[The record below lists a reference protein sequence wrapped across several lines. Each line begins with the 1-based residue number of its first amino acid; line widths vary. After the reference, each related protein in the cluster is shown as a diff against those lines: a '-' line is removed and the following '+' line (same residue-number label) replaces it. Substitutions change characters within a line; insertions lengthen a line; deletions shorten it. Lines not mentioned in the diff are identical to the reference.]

1 MNFNVRQKKV
11 INAKEPNIVC
21 LAGAGCGKCI
31 PNSTN
36 IPTPDGWRKVEEIKI
51 GDYLFDRQ
59 GNPTKV
65 LGVYPQGKKE
75 VYEITF
81 GDGRQAKCSIDHIW
95 SYYKIPNGKRLY
107 SKTLEEILLEN
118 SNKLNKYKNKA
129 GKYCYQIPLIEKV
142 KYPKREYSIPP
153 YILGLFLGDGSFRE
167 KAIMFSSEDD
177 FLPKKIAAIMNWD
190 YYRHKANKYCWY
202 FKHKEVQKN
211 GGYEFYKVKTSEF
224 LKVYPELV
232 NKKSEEK
239 FIPEDYLMGSVEQR
253 VELLRGL
260 LDTDGCIGERGDI
273 RYTTISE
280 KLCKDML
287 SLIYSLGFK
296 GGYYIENK
304 GENKNKA
311 YHISIQCNN
320 QEKPRLFSVPKKY
333 QRAIKISNKRNS
345 HYSNTNPIIDIK
357 RLNYEE
363 EMTCFY
369 VDNKEHLFAI
379 NDWCITHNTSVLTER
394 ISHLITENN
403 VDPKKIVAITFTTM
417 AAEEM
422 KKRLGDI
429 AEGAFIGTIHSY
441 ANAICIANGISTEKY
456 VADAEFDKIIEKV
469 LTIPIK
475 RYFPVTHLLVDE
487 FQDTGSLEYRF
498 IERIP
503 TENRFYIGDE
513 RQCQPAG
520 TKVFLRNGVVKNIED
535 ISPGDSVIWYDN
547 NKSYLSGINVRA
559 NSVEKKVLRTSV
571 RDFVNEELITITTE
585 NGLKSQY
592 TPNHIC
598 FTKLKRGEYNH
609 AVYLMCDSNN
619 RFRVGKIP
627 LTTVNSCHMNPWR
640 DKMYKEGCTK
650 IWLLKSFKTDK
661 EARVLEQ
668 KISYKYSIPQ
678 TCWQLDKVSWTKEDI
693 DYIYEGLDTYNS
705 AKKCLKD
712 YHRDI
717 RYPLLDKEE
726 TNVDRNHFACNA
738 VSEIYAINLMPEC
751 MEVIVYDT
759 TSKSRKRYETIKKVE
774 YKYISEPIKVYSLDV
789 EGKTYVADGIV
800 THNCIYGFK
809 GCSDEFLRMC
819 HADISFTTYYLNQ
832 NYRCAPNILAY
843 ADSYLNTMDKISLKS
858 EAVKTKDGIV
868 EEDSTLLDAIEELEW
883 TGDYQNWAIIC
894 RTNNELAAAVDF
906 LDKRKIPNLSFKKGD
921 LDLIEM
927 EGLLRENKVKVLTIH
942 TAKGLEFKK
951 VIVIGAKIFNEEE
964 RKISYV
970 AATRAEQALYCC
982 PSICKRGKKGRPQNR
997 DIAEAGK
1004 IIQQMAKNN
1013 IVF

>member
-11 INAKEPNIVC
+11 INATEPNIVC

-95 SYYKIPNGKRLY
+95 SVHKRTWGEANYYRER
-107 SKTLEEILLEN
+107 TTEEILKDN
-118 SNKLNKYKNKA
+118 YK
-129 GKYCYQIPLIEKV
+129 IV
-142 KYPKREYSIPP
+142 DKRGRKQHNYSIPCCQPVKYSEKTYLIHP
-153 YILGLFLGDGSFRE
+153 YVIGAFLGDGCCKGHSRLVL
-167 KAIMFSSEDD
+167 SSENDEIPEYCAELIGNIEIKDWYGQKYKHTFFNKTTQEYLLTKD
-177 FLPKKIAAIMNWD
+177 FFKDFSEELLQYSYDKKIPSI
-190 YYRHKANKYCWY
+190 YKY
-202 FKHKEVQKN
+202 
-211 GGYEFYKVKTSEF
+211 
-224 LKVYPELV
+224 
-232 NKKSEEK
+232 
-239 FIPEDYLMGSVEQR
+239 GSIEQR
-253 VELLRGL
+253 YQLLQGL
-260 LDTDGCIGERGDI
+260 FDTDGSIQKNNGLVSF
-273 RYTTISE
+273 TSTS
-280 KLCKDML
+280 L
-287 SLIYSLGFK
+287 SLIKDVQEVLYSLGHSSVITETKRKFLYTNTCYTLRVNMSHKDKINLFK
-296 GGYYIENK
+296 LKRKRKIAESFK
-304 GENKNKA
+304 D
-311 YHISIQCNN
+311 
-320 QEKPRLFSVPKKY
+320 KK
-333 QRAIKISNKRNS
+333 QRHDYTKTTIVNIKKLD
-345 HYSNTNPIIDIK
+345 YSED
-357 RLNYEE
+357 
-363 EMTCFY
+363 MTCFY
-369 VDNKEHLFAI
+369 VDNREHLFLM
-379 NDWCITHNTSVLTER
+379 NDFIVTHNTSVLTER

-403 VDPKKIVAITFTTM
+403 VDPKKIVAISFTTM

-441 ANAICIANGISTEKY
+441 ANSICIANGISTEKY
-456 VADAEFDKIIEKV
+456 LADAEFDKIIEKV

-503 TENRFYIGDE
+503 AKNRFYIGDE
-513 RQCQPAG
+513 RQA
-520 TKVFLRNGVVKNIED
+520 
-535 ISPGDSVIWYDN
+535 
-547 NKSYLSGINVRA
+547 
-559 NSVEKKVLRTSV
+559 
-571 RDFVNEELITITTE
+571 
-585 NGLKSQY
+585 
-592 TPNHIC
+592 
-598 FTKLKRGEYNH
+598 
-609 AVYLMCDSNN
+609 
-619 RFRVGKIP
+619 
-627 LTTVNSCHMNPWR
+627 
-640 DKMYKEGCTK
+640 
-650 IWLLKSFKTDK
+650 
-661 EARVLEQ
+661 
-668 KISYKYSIPQ
+668 
-678 TCWQLDKVSWTKEDI
+678 
-693 DYIYEGLDTYNS
+693 
-705 AKKCLKD
+705 
-712 YHRDI
+712 
-717 RYPLLDKEE
+717 
-726 TNVDRNHFACNA
+726 
-738 VSEIYAINLMPEC
+738 
-751 MEVIVYDT
+751 
-759 TSKSRKRYETIKKVE
+759 
-774 YKYISEPIKVYSLDV
+774 
-789 EGKTYVADGIV
+789 
-800 THNCIYGFK
+800 IYGFK

-819 HADISFTTYYLNQ
+819 HSDISFTTYYLNQ
-832 NYRCAPNILAY
+832 NYRCAPNILSF

-921 LDLIEM
+921 LDLVEM

-951 VIVIGAKIFNEEE
+951 VIVIGAKTFNEEE

-982 PSICKRGKKGRPQNR
+982 PTICKRGKKGRQQNR
-997 DIAEAGK
+997 DMAEAGK

>member
-11 INAKEPNIVC
+11 INATEPNIVC

-95 SYYKIPNGKRLY
+95 SVHKRTWGEANYYRER
-107 SKTLEEILLEN
+107 TTEEILKDN
-118 SNKLNKYKNKA
+118 YK
-129 GKYCYQIPLIEKV
+129 IV
-142 KYPKREYSIPP
+142 DKRGRKQHNYSIPCCQPVQYSEKNYLIHP
-153 YILGLFLGDGSFRE
+153 YVIGAFLGDGCCKGHSRLVL
-167 KAIMFSSEDD
+167 SSENDEIPEYCAELIGNIEIKDWYGQKYKHTFFNKTTQEYLLTKD
-177 FLPKKIAAIMNWD
+177 FFKDFSEELLQYSYDKKIPSI
-190 YYRHKANKYCWY
+190 YKY
-202 FKHKEVQKN
+202 
-211 GGYEFYKVKTSEF
+211 
-224 LKVYPELV
+224 
-232 NKKSEEK
+232 
-239 FIPEDYLMGSVEQR
+239 GSIEQR
-253 VELLRGL
+253 YQLLQGL
-260 LDTDGCIGERGDI
+260 FDTDGSIQKNNGLVSF
-273 RYTTISE
+273 TSTS
-280 KLCKDML
+280 L
-287 SLIYSLGFK
+287 SLIKDVQEVLYSLGHSSVITETKRKFLYTNTCYTLRVNMSHKDKINLFK
-296 GGYYIENK
+296 LKRKRKIAESFK
-304 GENKNKA
+304 D
-311 YHISIQCNN
+311 
-320 QEKPRLFSVPKKY
+320 KK
-333 QRAIKISNKRNS
+333 QRHDYTKTTIVNIKKLD
-345 HYSNTNPIIDIK
+345 YSED
-357 RLNYEE
+357 
-363 EMTCFY
+363 MTCFY
-369 VDNKEHLFAI
+369 VDNREHLFLM
-379 NDWCITHNTSVLTER
+379 NDFIVTHNTSVLTER

-403 VDPKKIVAITFTTM
+403 VDPKKIVAISFTTM

-422 KKRLGDI
+422 RKRLGDI

-513 RQCQPAG
+513 RQA
-520 TKVFLRNGVVKNIED
+520 
-535 ISPGDSVIWYDN
+535 
-547 NKSYLSGINVRA
+547 
-559 NSVEKKVLRTSV
+559 
-571 RDFVNEELITITTE
+571 
-585 NGLKSQY
+585 
-592 TPNHIC
+592 
-598 FTKLKRGEYNH
+598 
-609 AVYLMCDSNN
+609 
-619 RFRVGKIP
+619 
-627 LTTVNSCHMNPWR
+627 
-640 DKMYKEGCTK
+640 
-650 IWLLKSFKTDK
+650 
-661 EARVLEQ
+661 
-668 KISYKYSIPQ
+668 
-678 TCWQLDKVSWTKEDI
+678 
-693 DYIYEGLDTYNS
+693 
-705 AKKCLKD
+705 
-712 YHRDI
+712 
-717 RYPLLDKEE
+717 
-726 TNVDRNHFACNA
+726 
-738 VSEIYAINLMPEC
+738 
-751 MEVIVYDT
+751 
-759 TSKSRKRYETIKKVE
+759 
-774 YKYISEPIKVYSLDV
+774 
-789 EGKTYVADGIV
+789 
-800 THNCIYGFK
+800 IYGFK

-843 ADSYLNTMDKISLKS
+843 ADSYLNTMEKISLKS
-858 EAVKTKDGIV
+858 EAVKTKNGIV

-883 TGDYQNWAIIC
+883 AGDYQNWAVIC

-921 LDLIEM
+921 LDLVEM

-951 VIVIGAKIFNEEE
+951 VIVIGAKTFNEEE

-997 DIAEAGK
+997 DVAEAGK

>member
-11 INAKEPNIVC
+11 INATEPNIVC

-211 GGYEFYKVKTSEF
+211 EGYEFYKVKTSEF

-253 VELLRGL
+253 IELLRGL

-403 VDPKKIVAITFTTM
+403 VDPKKIVAISFTTM

-513 RQCQPAG
+513 RQA
-520 TKVFLRNGVVKNIED
+520 
-535 ISPGDSVIWYDN
+535 
-547 NKSYLSGINVRA
+547 
-559 NSVEKKVLRTSV
+559 
-571 RDFVNEELITITTE
+571 
-585 NGLKSQY
+585 
-592 TPNHIC
+592 
-598 FTKLKRGEYNH
+598 
-609 AVYLMCDSNN
+609 
-619 RFRVGKIP
+619 
-627 LTTVNSCHMNPWR
+627 
-640 DKMYKEGCTK
+640 
-650 IWLLKSFKTDK
+650 
-661 EARVLEQ
+661 
-668 KISYKYSIPQ
+668 
-678 TCWQLDKVSWTKEDI
+678 
-693 DYIYEGLDTYNS
+693 
-705 AKKCLKD
+705 
-712 YHRDI
+712 
-717 RYPLLDKEE
+717 
-726 TNVDRNHFACNA
+726 
-738 VSEIYAINLMPEC
+738 
-751 MEVIVYDT
+751 
-759 TSKSRKRYETIKKVE
+759 
-774 YKYISEPIKVYSLDV
+774 
-789 EGKTYVADGIV
+789 
-800 THNCIYGFK
+800 IYGFK

-843 ADSYLNTMDKISLKS
+843 ADSYLNTMEKISLKS
-858 EAVKTKDGIV
+858 EAVKTKNGIV

-883 TGDYQNWAIIC
+883 AGDYQNWAVIC

-921 LDLIEM
+921 LDLVEM

-951 VIVIGAKIFNEEE
+951 VIVIGAKTFNEEE

-997 DIAEAGK
+997 DVAEAGK

>member
-21 LAGAGCGKCI
+21 LAAAGSGKSI
-31 PNSTN
+31 PNSTM
-36 IPTPDGWRKVEEIKI
+36 IPTPNGWKKVNEIKE
-51 GDYLFDRQ
+51 GDFLFDQ
-59 GNPTKV
+59 EGNPTKV
-65 LGVYPQGKKE
+65 LGVFPQGKKE

-81 GDGRQAKCSIDHIW
+81 GDKRTAKCCIDHIW
-95 SYYKIPNGKRLY
+95 SVHKDTWKDKNTFRDY
-107 SKTLEEILLEN
+107 TLKEILADKWERIDKRGHK
-118 SNKLNKYKNKA
+118 SHQFSIPCSKA
-129 GKYCYQIPLIEKV
+129 V
-142 KYPKREYSIPP
+142 KYNTTEKLTVDP
-153 YILGLFLGDGSFRE
+153 YLLGVFLGDGSCLEPALTLSSNDKEIVE
-167 KAIMFSSEDD
+167 KIQSILGCPDVYQNS
-177 FLPKKIAAIMNWD
+177 
-190 YYRHKANKYCWY
+190 ANYHWT
-202 FKHKEVQKN
+202 
-211 GGYEFYKVKTSEF
+211 FYKN
-224 LKVYPELV
+224 
-232 NKKSEEK
+232 NKH
-239 FIPEDYLMGSVEQR
+239 QR
-253 VELLRGL
+253 VQTKEILGEYAENICRYSYDKSIPKAYKLASIEDRYKLIQGL
-260 LDTDGCIGERGDI
+260 MDTDGSITRSGG
-273 RYTTISE
+273 RYHVNFTTTSE
-280 KLCKDML
+280 KLKDDFIEVMG
-287 SLIYSLGFK
+287 SLG
-296 GGYYIENK
+296 YICTCREDK
-304 GENKNKA
+304 REEKYTRGLA
-311 YHISIQCNN
+311 YDIKINIPNS
-320 QEKPRLFSVPKKY
+320 EKYKLFSLSRKKNI
-333 QRAIKISNKRNS
+333 AEECINKPQHRK
-345 HYSNTNPIIDIK
+345 YDRTTIVDIQD
-357 RLNYEE
+357 LGYEE

-369 VDNKEHLFAI
+369 VDNEKHLFLM
-379 NDWCITHNTSVLTER
+379 NDYLVTHNTSCLTER
-394 ISHLITENN
+394 IRVLIQNGCSP
-403 VDPKKIVAITFTTM
+403 DKIVAITFTSM

-441 ANAICIANGISTEKY
+441 ANSICIANGISTEKY
-456 VADAEFDKIIEKV
+456 LADAEFDKIIEKV

-503 TENRFYIGDE
+503 AKNRFYVGDE

-535 ISPGDSVIWYDN
+535 IRPGDSVIWYDN
-547 NKSYLSGINVRA
+547 NKSYLSGINVRT

-571 RDFVNEELITITTE
+571 RDFVNEELITVTTE

-819 HADISFTTYYLNQ
+819 HADVSFTTYYLNQ
-832 NYRCAPNILAY
+832 NYRCAPNILSF

-858 EAVKTKDGIV
+858 EAVKTKNGIV

-921 LDLIEM
+921 LDLVEM

-951 VIVIGAKIFNEEE
+951 VIVIGAKTFNEEE

-982 PSICKRGKKGRPQNR
+982 PTICKRGKKGRQQNR
-997 DIAEAGK
+997 DMAEAGK

>member
-11 INAKEPNIVC
+11 INAKESNIVC

-36 IPTPDGWRKVEEIKI
+36 IPTPDGWKKVEEIKI

-95 SYYKIPNGKRLY
+95 SVHKRTWGESNYYRER
-107 SKTLEEILLEN
+107 TTEEILKDN
-118 SNKLNKYKNKA
+118 YK
-129 GKYCYQIPLIEKV
+129 IV
-142 KYPKREYSIPP
+142 DKRGRKQHNYSIPCCQPVKYSEKTYLIHP
-153 YILGLFLGDGSFRE
+153 YVIGAFLGDGCCKGHSRLVL
-167 KAIMFSSEDD
+167 SSENDEIPEYCAELIGNIEIKDWYGQKYKHTFFNKTTQEYLLTKD
-177 FLPKKIAAIMNWD
+177 FFKDFSEELLQYSYDKKIPSI
-190 YYRHKANKYCWY
+190 YKY
-202 FKHKEVQKN
+202 
-211 GGYEFYKVKTSEF
+211 
-224 LKVYPELV
+224 
-232 NKKSEEK
+232 
-239 FIPEDYLMGSVEQR
+239 GSIEQR
-253 VELLRGL
+253 YQLLQGL
-260 LDTDGCIGERGDI
+260 FDTDGSIQKNNGSVSF
-273 RYTTISE
+273 TSTS
-280 KLCKDML
+280 L
-287 SLIYSLGFK
+287 SLIKDVQEVLYSLGHSSVITETKRKFLYTNTCYTLRVNMSHKDKINLFK
-296 GGYYIENK
+296 LKRKRKIAESFK
-304 GENKNKA
+304 D
-311 YHISIQCNN
+311 
-320 QEKPRLFSVPKKY
+320 KK
-333 QRAIKISNKRNS
+333 QRHDYTKTTIVNIKKLD
-345 HYSNTNPIIDIK
+345 YSED
-357 RLNYEE
+357 
-363 EMTCFY
+363 MTCFY
-369 VDNKEHLFAI
+369 VDNREHLFLM
-379 NDWCITHNTSVLTER
+379 NDFIVTHNTSVLTER

-403 VDPKKIVAITFTTM
+403 VDPKKIVAISFTTM

-513 RQCQPAG
+513 RQA
-520 TKVFLRNGVVKNIED
+520 
-535 ISPGDSVIWYDN
+535 
-547 NKSYLSGINVRA
+547 
-559 NSVEKKVLRTSV
+559 
-571 RDFVNEELITITTE
+571 
-585 NGLKSQY
+585 
-592 TPNHIC
+592 
-598 FTKLKRGEYNH
+598 
-609 AVYLMCDSNN
+609 
-619 RFRVGKIP
+619 
-627 LTTVNSCHMNPWR
+627 
-640 DKMYKEGCTK
+640 
-650 IWLLKSFKTDK
+650 
-661 EARVLEQ
+661 
-668 KISYKYSIPQ
+668 
-678 TCWQLDKVSWTKEDI
+678 
-693 DYIYEGLDTYNS
+693 
-705 AKKCLKD
+705 
-712 YHRDI
+712 
-717 RYPLLDKEE
+717 
-726 TNVDRNHFACNA
+726 
-738 VSEIYAINLMPEC
+738 
-751 MEVIVYDT
+751 
-759 TSKSRKRYETIKKVE
+759 
-774 YKYISEPIKVYSLDV
+774 
-789 EGKTYVADGIV
+789 
-800 THNCIYGFK
+800 IYGFK

-843 ADSYLNTMDKISLKS
+843 ADSYLNTMEKISLKS
-858 EAVKTKDGIV
+858 EAVKTKNGIV

-883 TGDYQNWAIIC
+883 AGDYQNWAIIC

-921 LDLIEM
+921 LDLVEM

-951 VIVIGAKIFNEEE
+951 VIVIGAKTFNEEE

>member
-11 INAKEPNIVC
+11 INATEPNIVC

-95 SYYKIPNGKRLY
+95 SVHKRTWGEANYYRER
-107 SKTLEEILLEN
+107 TTEEILKDN
-118 SNKLNKYKNKA
+118 YK
-129 GKYCYQIPLIEKV
+129 IV
-142 KYPKREYSIPP
+142 DKRGRKQHNYSIPCCQPVKYSEKNYLIHP
-153 YILGLFLGDGSFRE
+153 YVIGAFLGDGCCKGHSRLVL
-167 KAIMFSSEDD
+167 SSENDEIPEYCAELIGNIEIKDWYGQKYKHTFFNKTTQEYLLTKD
-177 FLPKKIAAIMNWD
+177 FFKDFSEELLQYSYDKKIPSI
-190 YYRHKANKYCWY
+190 YKY
-202 FKHKEVQKN
+202 
-211 GGYEFYKVKTSEF
+211 
-224 LKVYPELV
+224 
-232 NKKSEEK
+232 
-239 FIPEDYLMGSVEQR
+239 GSIEQR
-253 VELLRGL
+253 YQLLQGL
-260 LDTDGCIGERGDI
+260 FDTDGSIQKNNGSVSF
-273 RYTTISE
+273 TSTS
-280 KLCKDML
+280 L
-287 SLIYSLGFK
+287 SLIKDVQEVLYSLGHSSVITETKRKFLYTNTCYTLRINMSHKDKINLFK
-296 GGYYIENK
+296 LKRKRKIAESFK
-304 GENKNKA
+304 D
-311 YHISIQCNN
+311 
-320 QEKPRLFSVPKKY
+320 KK
-333 QRAIKISNKRNS
+333 QRHDYTKTTIVNIKKLD
-345 HYSNTNPIIDIK
+345 YSED
-357 RLNYEE
+357 
-363 EMTCFY
+363 MTCFY
-369 VDNKEHLFAI
+369 VDNREHLFLM
-379 NDWCITHNTSVLTER
+379 NDFIVTHNTSVLTER

-403 VDPKKIVAITFTTM
+403 VDPKKIVAISFTTM

-513 RQCQPAG
+513 RQA
-520 TKVFLRNGVVKNIED
+520 
-535 ISPGDSVIWYDN
+535 
-547 NKSYLSGINVRA
+547 
-559 NSVEKKVLRTSV
+559 
-571 RDFVNEELITITTE
+571 
-585 NGLKSQY
+585 
-592 TPNHIC
+592 
-598 FTKLKRGEYNH
+598 
-609 AVYLMCDSNN
+609 
-619 RFRVGKIP
+619 
-627 LTTVNSCHMNPWR
+627 
-640 DKMYKEGCTK
+640 
-650 IWLLKSFKTDK
+650 
-661 EARVLEQ
+661 
-668 KISYKYSIPQ
+668 
-678 TCWQLDKVSWTKEDI
+678 
-693 DYIYEGLDTYNS
+693 
-705 AKKCLKD
+705 
-712 YHRDI
+712 
-717 RYPLLDKEE
+717 
-726 TNVDRNHFACNA
+726 
-738 VSEIYAINLMPEC
+738 
-751 MEVIVYDT
+751 
-759 TSKSRKRYETIKKVE
+759 
-774 YKYISEPIKVYSLDV
+774 
-789 EGKTYVADGIV
+789 
-800 THNCIYGFK
+800 IYGFK

-843 ADSYLNTMDKISLKS
+843 ADSYLNTMEKISLKS
-858 EAVKTKDGIV
+858 EAVKTKNGIV

-883 TGDYQNWAIIC
+883 AGDYQNWAIIC

-921 LDLIEM
+921 LDLVEM

-951 VIVIGAKIFNEEE
+951 VIVIGAKTFNEEE

>member
-11 INAKEPNIVC
+11 INATEPNIIC
-21 LAGAGCGKCI
+21 LASAGSGKTGC
-31 PNSTN
+31 
-36 IPTPDGWRKVEEIKI
+36 
-51 GDYLFDRQ
+51 
-59 GNPTKV
+59 
-65 LGVYPQGKKE
+65 
-75 VYEITF
+75 
-81 GDGRQAKCSIDHIW
+81 
-95 SYYKIPNGKRLY
+95 
-107 SKTLEEILLEN
+107 
-118 SNKLNKYKNKA
+118 
-129 GKYCYQIPLIEKV
+129 LIE
-142 KYPKREYSIPP
+142 RIRT
-153 YILGLFLGDGSFRE
+153 I
-167 KAIMFSSEDD
+167 I
-177 FLPKKIAAIMNWD
+177 
-190 YYRHKANKYCWY
+190 
-202 FKHKEVQKN
+202 QN
-211 GGYEFYKVKTSEF
+211 GCS
-224 LKVYPELV
+224 P
-232 NKKSEEK
+232 
-239 FIPEDYLMGSVEQR
+239 D
-253 VELLRGL
+253 
-260 LDTDGCIGERGDI
+260 
-273 RYTTISE
+273 
-280 KLCKDML
+280 
-287 SLIYSLGFK
+287 
-296 GGYYIENK
+296 
-304 GENKNKA
+304 
-311 YHISIQCNN
+311 
-320 QEKPRLFSVPKKY
+320 
-333 QRAIKISNKRNS
+333 
-345 HYSNTNPIIDIK
+345 
-357 RLNYEE
+357 
-363 EMTCFY
+363 
-369 VDNKEHLFAI
+369 
-379 NDWCITHNTSVLTER
+379 
-394 ISHLITENN
+394 
-403 VDPKKIVAITFTTM
+403 KIVAISFTTM

-422 KKRLGDI
+422 RKRLGDI

-469 LTIPIK
+469 LTIPTK
-475 RYFPVTHLLVDE
+475 HYFPVSHLLIDE
-487 FQDTGSLEYRF
+487 FQDTSSLEYRF

-503 TENRFYIGDE
+503 TENRFYVGDE

-535 ISPGDSVIWYDN
+535 IRPGDSVIWYDN
-547 NKSYLSGINVRA
+547 NKSYLSGINVQA

-598 FTKLKRGEYNH
+598 FTKLKKGEYNH

-640 DKMYKEGCTK
+640 NKMYKEGCTK

-693 DYIYEGLDTYNS
+693 DYIYEGLDTYSS

-726 TNVDRNHFACNA
+726 TNADRNHFACNA

-751 MEVIVYDT
+751 MEVIAYDT
-759 TSKSRKRYETIKKVE
+759 ISKSRKRYETIKKVE
-774 YKYISEPIKVYSLDV
+774 YEYISEPIKVYSLDV

-819 HADISFTTYYLNQ
+819 HADVSFTTYYLNQ
-832 NYRCAPNILAY
+832 NYRCAPNILAF
-843 ADSYLNTMDKISLKS
+843 ADSYLNTMEKISLKS
-858 EAVKTKDGIV
+858 EAVKTKNGIV

-883 TGDYQNWAIIC
+883 TGDYQNWAVIC

-921 LDLIEM
+921 LDLVEM

-951 VIVIGAKIFNEEE
+951 VIVIGAKTFNEEE

-982 PSICKRGKKGRPQNR
+982 PSICRRGKKGRPQNR
-997 DIAEAGK
+997 DIADAGK
-1004 IIQQMAKNN
+1004 IMQQMAKNN

>member
-11 INAKEPNIVC
+11 INATEPNIVC

-211 GGYEFYKVKTSEF
+211 EGYEFYKVKTSEF

-253 VELLRGL
+253 IELLRGL

-403 VDPKKIVAITFTTM
+403 VDPKKIVAISFTTM

-513 RQCQPAG
+513 RQA
-520 TKVFLRNGVVKNIED
+520 
-535 ISPGDSVIWYDN
+535 
-547 NKSYLSGINVRA
+547 
-559 NSVEKKVLRTSV
+559 
-571 RDFVNEELITITTE
+571 
-585 NGLKSQY
+585 
-592 TPNHIC
+592 
-598 FTKLKRGEYNH
+598 
-609 AVYLMCDSNN
+609 
-619 RFRVGKIP
+619 
-627 LTTVNSCHMNPWR
+627 
-640 DKMYKEGCTK
+640 
-650 IWLLKSFKTDK
+650 
-661 EARVLEQ
+661 
-668 KISYKYSIPQ
+668 
-678 TCWQLDKVSWTKEDI
+678 
-693 DYIYEGLDTYNS
+693 
-705 AKKCLKD
+705 
-712 YHRDI
+712 
-717 RYPLLDKEE
+717 
-726 TNVDRNHFACNA
+726 
-738 VSEIYAINLMPEC
+738 
-751 MEVIVYDT
+751 
-759 TSKSRKRYETIKKVE
+759 
-774 YKYISEPIKVYSLDV
+774 
-789 EGKTYVADGIV
+789 
-800 THNCIYGFK
+800 IYGFK

-843 ADSYLNTMDKISLKS
+843 ADSYLNTMEKISLKS
-858 EAVKTKDGIV
+858 EAVKTKNGIV

-883 TGDYQNWAIIC
+883 AGDYQNWAIIC

-921 LDLIEM
+921 LDLVEM

-951 VIVIGAKIFNEEE
+951 VIVIGAKTFNEEE

-997 DIAEAGK
+997 DVAEAGK

>member
-11 INAKEPNIVC
+11 INATEPNIIC

-95 SYYKIPNGKRLY
+95 SVHKRTWGEANYYRER
-107 SKTLEEILLEN
+107 TTEEILKDN
-118 SNKLNKYKNKA
+118 YK
-129 GKYCYQIPLIEKV
+129 IV
-142 KYPKREYSIPP
+142 DKRGRKQHSYSIPCCQPVQYSEKTYLIHP
-153 YILGLFLGDGSFRE
+153 YVIGAFLGDGCCKGHSRLVL
-167 KAIMFSSEDD
+167 SSENDEIPEYCAELIGNIEIKDWYGQKYKHTFFNKTTQEYLLTKD
-177 FLPKKIAAIMNWD
+177 FFKDFSEELLQYSYDKKIPSI
-190 YYRHKANKYCWY
+190 YKY
-202 FKHKEVQKN
+202 
-211 GGYEFYKVKTSEF
+211 
-224 LKVYPELV
+224 
-232 NKKSEEK
+232 
-239 FIPEDYLMGSVEQR
+239 GSIEQR
-253 VELLRGL
+253 YQLLQGL
-260 LDTDGCIGERGDI
+260 FDTDGSIQKNNGSVSF
-273 RYTTISE
+273 TSTS
-280 KLCKDML
+280 L
-287 SLIYSLGFK
+287 SLIKDVQEVLYSLGHSSIITETKRKSLYTNTCYTLRVNMSHKDKINLFK
-296 GGYYIENK
+296 LKRKRKIAESFK
-304 GENKNKA
+304 D
-311 YHISIQCNN
+311 
-320 QEKPRLFSVPKKY
+320 KK
-333 QRAIKISNKRNS
+333 QRHDYTKTTIVNIKKLD
-345 HYSNTNPIIDIK
+345 YSED
-357 RLNYEE
+357 
-363 EMTCFY
+363 MTCFY
-369 VDNKEHLFAI
+369 VDNREHLFLM
-379 NDWCITHNTSVLTER
+379 NDFIVTHNTSVLTER

-403 VDPKKIVAITFTTM
+403 VDPKKIVAISFTTM

-441 ANAICIANGISTEKY
+441 ANSICIANGISTEKY
-456 VADAEFDKIIEKV
+456 LADAEFDKIIEKV

-503 TENRFYIGDE
+503 AKNRFYIGDE
-513 RQCQPAG
+513 RQA
-520 TKVFLRNGVVKNIED
+520 
-535 ISPGDSVIWYDN
+535 
-547 NKSYLSGINVRA
+547 
-559 NSVEKKVLRTSV
+559 
-571 RDFVNEELITITTE
+571 
-585 NGLKSQY
+585 
-592 TPNHIC
+592 
-598 FTKLKRGEYNH
+598 
-609 AVYLMCDSNN
+609 
-619 RFRVGKIP
+619 
-627 LTTVNSCHMNPWR
+627 
-640 DKMYKEGCTK
+640 
-650 IWLLKSFKTDK
+650 
-661 EARVLEQ
+661 
-668 KISYKYSIPQ
+668 
-678 TCWQLDKVSWTKEDI
+678 
-693 DYIYEGLDTYNS
+693 
-705 AKKCLKD
+705 
-712 YHRDI
+712 
-717 RYPLLDKEE
+717 
-726 TNVDRNHFACNA
+726 
-738 VSEIYAINLMPEC
+738 
-751 MEVIVYDT
+751 
-759 TSKSRKRYETIKKVE
+759 
-774 YKYISEPIKVYSLDV
+774 
-789 EGKTYVADGIV
+789 
-800 THNCIYGFK
+800 IYGFK

-819 HADISFTTYYLNQ
+819 HSDISFTTYYLNQ
-832 NYRCAPNILAY
+832 NYRCAPNILSF

-921 LDLIEM
+921 LDLVEM

-951 VIVIGAKIFNEEE
+951 VIVIGAKTFNEEE

-997 DIAEAGK
+997 DVAEAGK

>member
-11 INAKEPNIVC
+11 INATEPNIVC

-95 SYYKIPNGKRLY
+95 SVHKRTWGEANYYRER
-107 SKTLEEILLEN
+107 TTEEILKDN
-118 SNKLNKYKNKA
+118 YK
-129 GKYCYQIPLIEKV
+129 IV
-142 KYPKREYSIPP
+142 DKRGRKQHNYSIPCCQPVKYSEKTYLIHP
-153 YILGLFLGDGSFRE
+153 YVIGAFLGDGCCKGHSRLVL
-167 KAIMFSSEDD
+167 SSENDEIPEYCAELIGNIEIKDWYGQKYKHTFFNKTTQEYLLTKD
-177 FLPKKIAAIMNWD
+177 FFKDFSEELLQYSYDKKIPSI
-190 YYRHKANKYCWY
+190 YKY
-202 FKHKEVQKN
+202 
-211 GGYEFYKVKTSEF
+211 
-224 LKVYPELV
+224 
-232 NKKSEEK
+232 
-239 FIPEDYLMGSVEQR
+239 GSIEQR
-253 VELLRGL
+253 YQLLQGL
-260 LDTDGCIGERGDI
+260 FDTDGSIQKNNGLVSF
-273 RYTTISE
+273 TSTS
-280 KLCKDML
+280 L
-287 SLIYSLGFK
+287 SLIKDVQEVLYSLGHSSVITETKRKFLYTNTCYTLRVNMSHKDKINLFK
-296 GGYYIENK
+296 LKRKRKIAESFK
-304 GENKNKA
+304 D
-311 YHISIQCNN
+311 
-320 QEKPRLFSVPKKY
+320 KK
-333 QRAIKISNKRNS
+333 QRHDYTKTTIVNIKKLD
-345 HYSNTNPIIDIK
+345 YSED
-357 RLNYEE
+357 
-363 EMTCFY
+363 MTCFY
-369 VDNKEHLFAI
+369 VDNREHLFLM
-379 NDWCITHNTSVLTER
+379 NDFIVTHNTSVLTER

-403 VDPKKIVAITFTTM
+403 VDPKKIVAISFTTM

-513 RQCQPAG
+513 RQA
-520 TKVFLRNGVVKNIED
+520 
-535 ISPGDSVIWYDN
+535 
-547 NKSYLSGINVRA
+547 
-559 NSVEKKVLRTSV
+559 
-571 RDFVNEELITITTE
+571 
-585 NGLKSQY
+585 
-592 TPNHIC
+592 
-598 FTKLKRGEYNH
+598 
-609 AVYLMCDSNN
+609 
-619 RFRVGKIP
+619 
-627 LTTVNSCHMNPWR
+627 
-640 DKMYKEGCTK
+640 
-650 IWLLKSFKTDK
+650 
-661 EARVLEQ
+661 
-668 KISYKYSIPQ
+668 
-678 TCWQLDKVSWTKEDI
+678 
-693 DYIYEGLDTYNS
+693 
-705 AKKCLKD
+705 
-712 YHRDI
+712 
-717 RYPLLDKEE
+717 
-726 TNVDRNHFACNA
+726 
-738 VSEIYAINLMPEC
+738 
-751 MEVIVYDT
+751 
-759 TSKSRKRYETIKKVE
+759 
-774 YKYISEPIKVYSLDV
+774 
-789 EGKTYVADGIV
+789 
-800 THNCIYGFK
+800 IYGFK

-843 ADSYLNTMDKISLKS
+843 ADSYLNTMEKISLKS
-858 EAVKTKDGIV
+858 EAVKTKNGIV

-883 TGDYQNWAIIC
+883 AGDYQNWAVIC

-921 LDLIEM
+921 LDLVEM

-951 VIVIGAKIFNEEE
+951 VIVIGAKTFNEEE

-997 DIAEAGK
+997 DVAEAGK

>member
-11 INAKEPNIVC
+11 INATEPNIVC

-95 SYYKIPNGKRLY
+95 SVHKRTWGEANYYRER
-107 SKTLEEILLEN
+107 TTEEILKDN
-118 SNKLNKYKNKA
+118 YK
-129 GKYCYQIPLIEKV
+129 IV
-142 KYPKREYSIPP
+142 DKRGRKQHNYSIPCCQPVKYSEKNYLIHP
-153 YILGLFLGDGSFRE
+153 YVIGAFLGDGCCKGHSRLVL
-167 KAIMFSSEDD
+167 SSENDEIPEYCAELIGNIEIKDWYGQKYKHTFFNKTTQEYLLTKD
-177 FLPKKIAAIMNWD
+177 FFKDFSEELLQYSYDKKIPSI
-190 YYRHKANKYCWY
+190 YKY
-202 FKHKEVQKN
+202 
-211 GGYEFYKVKTSEF
+211 
-224 LKVYPELV
+224 
-232 NKKSEEK
+232 
-239 FIPEDYLMGSVEQR
+239 GSIEQR
-253 VELLRGL
+253 YQLLQGL
-260 LDTDGCIGERGDI
+260 FDTDGSIQKNNGLVSF
-273 RYTTISE
+273 TSTS
-280 KLCKDML
+280 L
-287 SLIYSLGFK
+287 SLIKDVQEVLYSLGHSSIITETKRKFLYTNTCYTLRINMSHKDKINLFK
-296 GGYYIENK
+296 LKRKRKIAESFK
-304 GENKNKA
+304 D
-311 YHISIQCNN
+311 
-320 QEKPRLFSVPKKY
+320 KK
-333 QRAIKISNKRNS
+333 QRHDYTKTTIVNIKKLD
-345 HYSNTNPIIDIK
+345 YSED
-357 RLNYEE
+357 
-363 EMTCFY
+363 MTCFY
-369 VDNKEHLFAI
+369 VDNREHLFLM
-379 NDWCITHNTSVLTER
+379 NDFIVTHNTSVLTER

-403 VDPKKIVAITFTTM
+403 VDPKKIVAISFTTM

-513 RQCQPAG
+513 RQA
-520 TKVFLRNGVVKNIED
+520 
-535 ISPGDSVIWYDN
+535 
-547 NKSYLSGINVRA
+547 
-559 NSVEKKVLRTSV
+559 
-571 RDFVNEELITITTE
+571 
-585 NGLKSQY
+585 
-592 TPNHIC
+592 
-598 FTKLKRGEYNH
+598 
-609 AVYLMCDSNN
+609 
-619 RFRVGKIP
+619 
-627 LTTVNSCHMNPWR
+627 
-640 DKMYKEGCTK
+640 
-650 IWLLKSFKTDK
+650 
-661 EARVLEQ
+661 
-668 KISYKYSIPQ
+668 
-678 TCWQLDKVSWTKEDI
+678 
-693 DYIYEGLDTYNS
+693 
-705 AKKCLKD
+705 
-712 YHRDI
+712 
-717 RYPLLDKEE
+717 
-726 TNVDRNHFACNA
+726 
-738 VSEIYAINLMPEC
+738 
-751 MEVIVYDT
+751 
-759 TSKSRKRYETIKKVE
+759 
-774 YKYISEPIKVYSLDV
+774 
-789 EGKTYVADGIV
+789 
-800 THNCIYGFK
+800 IYGFK

-843 ADSYLNTMDKISLKS
+843 ADSYLNTMEKISLKS
-858 EAVKTKDGIV
+858 EAVKTKNGIV

-883 TGDYQNWAIIC
+883 AGDYQNWAIIC
-894 RTNNELAAAVDF
+894 RTNNELAAAVEF

-921 LDLIEM
+921 LDLVEM

-951 VIVIGAKIFNEEE
+951 VIVIGAKTFNEEE

>member
-11 INAKEPNIVC
+11 INATEPNIVC

-36 IPTPDGWRKVEEIKI
+36 IPTPDGWRKVEEIKT

-95 SYYKIPNGKRLY
+95 SYYKVPNGKRLY

-129 GKYCYQIPLIEKV
+129 GKYCYQVPLIEKV

-202 FKHKEVQKN
+202 FKHKKVQKN
-211 GGYEFYKVKTSEF
+211 GGYEFYRVKTSEF
-224 LKVYPELV
+224 LEVYPELV

-253 VELLRGL
+253 IELLRGL
-260 LDTDGCIGERGDI
+260 LDTDGCIGERGNI

-280 KLCKDML
+280 KRCKNIL

-320 QEKPRLFSVPKKY
+320 QEKPKLFSVPKKY
-333 QRAIKISNKRNS
+333 QRAVKISNKRNS

-357 RLNYEE
+357 KLNYEE

-403 VDPKKIVAITFTTM
+403 VDPKKIVAISFTTM

-513 RQCQPAG
+513 RQA
-520 TKVFLRNGVVKNIED
+520 
-535 ISPGDSVIWYDN
+535 
-547 NKSYLSGINVRA
+547 
-559 NSVEKKVLRTSV
+559 
-571 RDFVNEELITITTE
+571 
-585 NGLKSQY
+585 
-592 TPNHIC
+592 
-598 FTKLKRGEYNH
+598 
-609 AVYLMCDSNN
+609 
-619 RFRVGKIP
+619 
-627 LTTVNSCHMNPWR
+627 
-640 DKMYKEGCTK
+640 
-650 IWLLKSFKTDK
+650 
-661 EARVLEQ
+661 
-668 KISYKYSIPQ
+668 
-678 TCWQLDKVSWTKEDI
+678 
-693 DYIYEGLDTYNS
+693 
-705 AKKCLKD
+705 
-712 YHRDI
+712 
-717 RYPLLDKEE
+717 
-726 TNVDRNHFACNA
+726 
-738 VSEIYAINLMPEC
+738 
-751 MEVIVYDT
+751 
-759 TSKSRKRYETIKKVE
+759 
-774 YKYISEPIKVYSLDV
+774 
-789 EGKTYVADGIV
+789 
-800 THNCIYGFK
+800 IYGFK

-843 ADSYLNTMDKISLKS
+843 ADSYLNTMEKISLKS
-858 EAVKTKDGIV
+858 EAVKTKNGIV

-921 LDLIEM
+921 LDLVEM

-951 VIVIGAKIFNEEE
+951 VIVIGAKTFNEEE

-997 DIAEAGK
+997 DVAEAGK